1 MKFGFR
7 YESGIGTNDLWLML
21 EFKNF
26 GAVNIGE
33 NMDGLQVKFKNTSFI
48 VSVATLKPL
57 SDTALDKEF
66 QMKVPPL
73 EPAENEIYNQFLKFL
88 VYLQY
93 LVLVIQV
100 IAYI

>member
-1 MKFGFR
+1 
-7 YESGIGTNDLWLML
+7 ML

-33 NMDGLQVKFKNTSFI
+33 NMDSLQVKFKNTSFI

-57 SDTALDKEF
+57 SDAALDKEF

-73 EPAENEIYNQFLKFL
+73 EPAENKIYNQFLMFL
-88 VYLQY
+88 VYF
-93 LVLVIQV
+93 
-100 IAYI
+100 